1 MEKILLTLSSN
12 SAKSTG
18 SASNFIQTLS
28 KQYNLNNNNKYSI
41 RLISGTIP
49 NSVLQSTGFY
59 ITLDIVAVG
68 EVDGKSDFVL
78 YTHGKQLPTYNQS
91 NVIELESYNNNCK
104 LLDKSFSTINMKV
117 KNLDGTTFECDVDG
131 VSTIT
136 IEFVQLT

>member
-18 SASNFIQTLS
+18 TAANFVQTLS

-41 RLISGTIP
+41 RLISGTVA

-68 EVDGKSDFVL
+68 EVDGKSDFVI

-91 NVIELESYNNNCK
+91 NVIELESYDNDCK

-117 KNLDGTTFECDVDG
+117 KNLDGTPFECDIDG

-136 IEFVQLT
+136 IEFVQLN

>member
-1 MEKILLTLSSN
+1 MEKIILTLSSN
-12 SAKSTG
+12 SSKSTG
-18 SASNFIQTLS
+18 TASNFVQTLS

-41 RLISGTIP
+41 RLISGVIP

-59 ITLDIVAVG
+59 ITADIVAVG
-68 EVDGKSDFVL
+68 EINGKSDFVL
-78 YTHGKQLPTYNQS
+78 YTHGKELPTYNQS
-91 NVIELESYNNNCK
+91 NVIQLESYDNDCK

-117 KNLDGTTFECDVDG
+117 KNLDGTPFECDIDG